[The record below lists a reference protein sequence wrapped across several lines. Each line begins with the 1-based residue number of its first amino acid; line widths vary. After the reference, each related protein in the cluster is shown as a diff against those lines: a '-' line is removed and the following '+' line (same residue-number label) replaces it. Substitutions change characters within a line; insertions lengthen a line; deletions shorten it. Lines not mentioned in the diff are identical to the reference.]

1 VSAVFALTTRGL
13 EAVSAR
19 EMAALPGV
27 TVTQT
32 AYRRITARGDQLSA
46 LLKLRTVD
54 DVYLDLATWTPVLHT
69 RDELA
74 NLGTHAGELELDR
87 ARETV
92 ATQRPVS
99 TTPRFSVTASFVGQR
114 NYSADEIKTSIAES
128 IAAKVGWNYT
138 PDDREAEINLRIFI
152 EHETAYVGLRL
163 GERPLHERDYK
174 VAERPGSLKPSVA
187 AAMLRLADVKAGM
200 QLLDPCCGAGTILI
214 EGALMGADARG
225 GDLDSAAV
233 DAARANAAA
242 AGVSLWLEQWDARA
256 LPLAGETVDCI
267 VTNLPWGRQVAVD
280 DELSAFYSAVCRRM
294 GRVLRLGGRIAVL
307 TNAPQLLHFQGL
319 KRLESV
325 EISLFGQ
332 KPTITVF
339 ENSRQ

>member
-27 TVTQT
+27 TVTRT
-32 AYRRITARGDQLSA
+32 AYRRITARCDRLTA
-46 LLKLRTVD
+46 LLTLRTVD

-74 NLGTHAGELELDR
+74 NLGTRAGKLELDEAR
-87 ARETV
+87 ATI
-92 ATQRPVS
+92 ATLRPVS
-99 TTPRFSVTASFVGQR
+99 AKPRFSITASFVGQR
-114 NYSADEIKTSIAES
+114 NYNAEEIKASVAES
-128 IAAKVGWNYT
+128 VSAKLGWSYT
-138 PDDREAEINLRIFI
+138 PDDREAELNLRIFI
-152 EHETAYVGLRL
+152 EHDTAYVGLRL
-163 GERPLHERDYK
+163 GEKPLHERGYK

-187 AAMLRLADVKAGM
+187 VAMLRLADVKAGM
-200 QLLDPCCGAGTILI
+200 HLLDPCCGAGTILI

-225 GDLDSAAV
+225 GDLDSGAV

-242 AGVSLWLEQWDARA
+242 AGVALWLEQWDARA
-256 LPLAGETVDCI
+256 LPLAGETVDRI

-294 GRVLRLGGRIAVL
+294 GRVLRPGGCIAVL

-319 KRLESV
+319 KRQESV

-339 ENSRQ
+339 ENAKP